1 MRIIVDLFNQHSGD
15 LKELKRM
22 ALQAHLAGAD
32 AVKLQLLNSQRIWG
46 DDSRENMEL
55 SKDETKDVFDYCRNL
70 DIEILA
76 TVFDE
81 EKLEWI
87 DELDVKEYKIASCT
101 SKNDPDLCRE
111 IISRKKP
118 TLISTGLHDVDNYPF
133 GFEEHVNYLFCIAEY
148 PTYLHHPKL
157 KKMPPFFWH
166 GGEVESHA
174 DSTERELYT
183 GYSDHTIG
191 IGAAIKAYFRG
202 ASVLEKHFTLNP
214 NAQNE
219 TEKAHLCSFTPET
232 LRQFKNL
239 TRELDIINGK

>member
-1 MRIIVDLFNQHSGD
+1 MKIIVDLFNQHSGD
-15 LKELKRM
+15 IKELKRM
-22 ALQAHLAGAD
+22 ALAAHLAGAD

-46 DDSRENMEL
+46 DDSRKDLEL
-55 SKDETKDVFDYCRNL
+55 TKDQTKNIFDYCRGL

-87 DELDVKEYKIASCT
+87 DELEVETYKIASCT
-101 SKNDPDLCRE
+101 SKNDPDLCKE
-111 IISRKKP
+111 IISRGKP
-118 TLISTGLHDVDNYPF
+118 TLISTGLHEVDEYPF
-133 GFEEHVNYLFCIAEY
+133 GFEDHVEYLFCIAEY
-148 PTYLHHPKL
+148 PTFLHHPKL

-166 GGEVESHA
+166 GGKVESYA

-191 IGAAIKAYFRG
+191 IAASLKAYMRG
-202 ASVLEKHFTLNP
+202 ASVLEKHFTLDP
-214 NAQNE
+214 YAQNVM
-219 TEKAHLCSFTPET
+219 EKAHLCSFTPET

-239 TRELDIINGK
+239 TRELDIIKG